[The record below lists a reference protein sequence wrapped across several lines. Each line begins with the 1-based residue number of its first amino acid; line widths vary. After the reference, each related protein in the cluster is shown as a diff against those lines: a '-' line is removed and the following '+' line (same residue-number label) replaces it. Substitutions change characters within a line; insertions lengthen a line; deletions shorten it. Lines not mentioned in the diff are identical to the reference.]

1 MVNMKMPCELIVWYM
16 LPAIRSA
23 IAESMI
29 KDYKLKQTEV
39 AQKLGVTDA
48 AVSQYLSSKRGK
60 IVLKD
65 PKVKKF
71 IKEST
76 KRILKGEQN
85 DIFVETCK
93 ICDLLKNS
101 KLLLDLYKEY
111 GDGIAPKNVR
121 NIKC

>member
-1 MVNMKMPCELIVWYM
+1 MKMPCELIVWYM

-39 AQKLGVTDA
+39 AQKLGMTDA
-48 AVSQYLSSKRGK
+48 AISQYLSSKRGK
-60 IVLKD
+60 VVLKD

-71 IKEST
+71 IKDST
-76 KRILKGEQN
+76 KRIINGNQN

-93 ICDLLKNS
+93 ICDLLKNT
-101 KLLLDLYKEY
+101 KLLDELYKEY
-111 GDGIAPKNVR
+111 GDGKAPKN
-121 NIKC
+121 IKNLKC

>member
-1 MVNMKMPCELIVWYM
+1 MKMPCELIVWYM

-23 IAESMI
+23 IAESMV

-76 KRILKGEQN
+76 KRIINGKQEN
-85 DIFVETCK
+85 IFIETCK
-93 ICDLLKNS
+93 ICDLLKNT
-101 KLLLDLYKEY
+101 KLLPDLYKEY
-111 GDGIAPKNVR
+111 GDGIAPKNLKDL
-121 NIKC
+121 KC

>member
-1 MVNMKMPCELIVWYM
+1 MIYMKMPCELIVWYM

-39 AQKLGVTDA
+39 AQRLGVTDA
-48 AVSQYLSSKRGK
+48 AISQYLSSKRGK
-60 IVLKD
+60 IVIKD
-65 PKVKKF
+65 PKIKKY

-76 KRILKGEQN
+76 KRIINGKQN

-93 ICDLLKNS
+93 ICDILKNT
-101 KLLLDLYKEY
+101 KLLAELYKEY
-111 GDGIAPKNVR
+111 GDGITPKN
-121 NIKC
+121 IKNLKC

>member
-1 MVNMKMPCELIVWYM
+1 MKMPCELIVWYM